1 MKLSLTVTASADII
15 YFKFCFA
22 ALDAWLQLSVKH
34 QSPGLIHAHGSPFVA
49 QSYDGAEMLLF
60 LQIEGGSKTL
70 IVPEQ
75 IMEGFTHDINCKKFL
90 VWQL

>member
-1 MKLSLTVTASADII
+1 MTGCNLSNIR
-15 YFKFCFA
+15 
-22 ALDAWLQLSVKH
+22 
-34 QSPGLIHAHGSPFVA
+34 SPGLLHAQGSPFVA